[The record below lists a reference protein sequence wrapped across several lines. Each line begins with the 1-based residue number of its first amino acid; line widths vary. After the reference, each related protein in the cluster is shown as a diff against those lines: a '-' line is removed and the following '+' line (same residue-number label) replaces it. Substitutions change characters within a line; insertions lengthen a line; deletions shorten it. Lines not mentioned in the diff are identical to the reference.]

1 MPELP
6 EVESV
11 RRLLVEGKPSLI
23 GATVNRVEVL
33 RESVIGG
40 RLLAEQFSQDIRGSV
55 FHEIFR
61 HGKYLFFRLLSAR
74 GTNNRWMAVHL
85 RMTGRLFLVSDLEAR
100 ASYTRLAVYLQDG
113 LALRFDDPR
122 AFGRV
127 WLVTDPAEVIAG
139 LGPDALTVDEDTFLQ
154 RLDHHRRQLKPLLL
168 DQSFV
173 AGIGNIYADESLFRA
188 GIHPLTTVSALS
200 GSQRKSLYRAVYE
213 VMHEA
218 VACKG
223 ANIDGVF
230 EAGCF
235 PVAVYGRTGLPCK
248 ACGAVLVKLRVA
260 QRGTHLCPKCQPIEN
275 VKPLAGGRV

>member
-11 RRLLVEGKPSLI
+11 RRLLIEGRPSLI
-23 GATVNRVEVL
+23 GTTVDRVEVL
-33 RESVIGG
+33 RDNVIGD
-40 RLLAEQFSQDIRGSV
+40 RLSVEQFCQGVQGAV

-61 HGKYLFFRLLSAR
+61 YGKYLFFRLHSAR
-74 GTNNRWMAVHL
+74 ATNNLWMALHL
-85 RMTGRLFLVSDLEAR
+85 RMTGRLFLVPDR
-100 ASYTRLAVYLQDG
+100 ASRSLHTRIVLYLREG

-154 RLDHHRRQLKPLLL
+154 RLDNHRRQLKPLLL

-188 GIHPLTTVSALS
+188 GIHPLKTVSDLAP
-200 GSQRKSLYRAVYE
+200 SQRKLLYQAVHT

-235 PVAVYGRTGLPCK
+235 PVAVYGRAGLPCRT
-248 ACGAVLVKLRVA
+248 CGAALVKLRVA
-260 QRGTHLCPKCQPIEN
+260 QRGTHLCPQCQPIEK
-275 VKPLAGGRV
+275 VKFLAGGQV